1 MQITSDERGTL
12 VVLGG
17 RLDVTTVADVRAA
30 LHAAVDRGTGS
41 LVLDLSGVELV
52 DATGLGVL
60 VGTHRRAGRVG
71 RGLVLRDVSDRLQ
84 RLLRR
89 SRLDRVLTLEVAAAT
104 VPSPRVGHAGVGVP
118 ADLTAAV

>member
-41 LVLDLSGVELV
+41 LILDLSGIELV

-71 RGLVLRDVSDRLQ
+71 RELVLRDVSDRLH

-89 SRLDRVLTLEVAAAT
+89 SRLDRVLTIEVAPAT
-104 VPSPRVGHAGVGVP
+104 LPSPRGRRGEVVVA
-118 ADLTAAV
+118 ANLSAAV